1 MSKVIMPRAMTV
13 HGSRRPID
21 FYYNRV
27 DRQVAALSWTGC
39 LNAKTIA
46 RTVGLNS
53 ASQIYNRNRKLGI
66 RVRDIRNGKSPFT
79 AFIIGRILPRIEEAM
94 DDHIQR
100 TNNEP
105 CFEDPL
111 KFPKTAALRR
121 VVQTID
127 AHPLPKKLLAAA

>member
-1 MSKVIMPRAMTV
+1 MSKFIMPRSISV
-13 HGSRRPID
+13 RGLRRRID
-21 FYYNRV
+21 FYYNVV
-27 DRQVAALSWTGC
+27 DRRAGALSMLGC
-39 LNAKTIA
+39 LNARAIA
-46 RTVGLNS
+46 RTVGLDS
-53 ASQIYNRNRKLGI
+53 AGQVYSRNRKLGI